1 MPQASRSSEVSE
13 MQHLATA
20 LAIAICHIEDQVSDA
35 DADMKALEAIAAE
48 IQQGPIDERRAVEE
62 ALNTLGRPELI
73 DGLGI
78 SSI

>member
-1 MPQASRSSEVSE
+1 

-48 IQQGPIDERRAVEE
+48 IQQGSLATRRAVAE
-62 ALNTLGRPELI
+62 AFITLDRPELI

-78 SSI
+78 S

>member
-1 MPQASRSSEVSE
+1 